1 MDSNLPPNAWL
12 IASAVS
18 CRVSCVLLAACLAS
32 SGCATVIN
40 GSTQRVAVA
49 SEPPGAQLYVN
60 DAPVGVTPAFVDVP
74 RRDPDLELRL
84 EKDGYEPATLPLERS
99 RSGWIAGNVLLAGV
113 PFNDYGVGQWVG
125 AMAMYGVLGWL
136 QDVRSGGGYKRPGLV
151 RTSLTRI
158 RAANEESAEPGHDP
172 WTHLAGG
179 PTTTRPGS
187 PNRLVPMQL
196 ADRVRRLTGWDAKPN
211 QAMKPR
217 QP

>member
-12 IASAVS
+12 IASAVP

-125 AMAMYGVLGWL
+125 AMAMAPWRCTGFWGGCRTSGPVAATSDQVWYVQGLLPSGPRMRRAPN
-136 QDVRSGGGYKRPGLV
+136 QDV
-151 RTSLTRI
+151 TRG
-158 RAANEESAEPGHDP
+158 RVPPARRRLRNPGHA
-172 WTHLAGG
+172 T
-179 PTTTRPGS
+179 GS
-187 PNRLVPMQL
+187 YRGSM
-196 ADRVRRLTGWDAKPN
+196 RTGSVA
-211 QAMKPR
+211 
-217 QP
+217 